1 MDISSDLRVIQLKTS
16 SKYRIH
22 RTIGIIVV
30 PLILL
35 STATGVFRANQ
46 KWYWEAG
53 YKKKKQ
59 PSDFSIDKA
68 FVSINSLTRK
78 IDSISGKKNQY
89 EKINVKQENKN
100 VYYELLTASK
110 EKYLA
115 EAYTGK
121 IVSPLSSELASDFAV
136 QYVKEKSPV
145 KSCELLKEYVP
156 RKSKEIKPAYRVEF
170 DNSVHSEIYLDYY
183 TGEIIE
189 DIDDNRKFG
198 MWIVRLHDYDFFD
211 SKRLLTTVI
220 GISIV
225 LLSFSGLWIYRI
237 RLKKRTES

>member
-1 MDISSDLRVIQLKTS
+1 MKTS
-16 SKYRIH
+16 AKYRIH

-46 KWYWEAG
+46 KWYWESG

-59 PSDFSIDKA
+59 PSDFSIDKEL
-68 FVSINSLTRK
+68 VSINSLTRK
-78 IDSISGKKNQY
+78 IDSISNKKNKY
-89 EKINVKQENKN
+89 EKINIKPENEN
-100 VYYELLTASK
+100 VYYELLTTSK

-115 EAYTGK
+115 EAYTGE
-121 IVSPLSSELASDFAV
+121 IVSPLSGKLASDFAT
-136 QYVKEKSPV
+136 QYVKEKPAI
-145 KSCELLKEYVP
+145 KSCQLLKEYIP
-156 RKSKEIKPAYRVEF
+156 RKSKEIRPAYKVEF

-189 DIDDNRKFG
+189 DMDDNRQFG
-198 MWIVRLHDYDFFD
+198 MWIVRLHDYDFFY

-225 LLSFSGLWIYRI
+225 LLSLSGLWIYKV
-237 RLKKRTES
+237 RLKKKREF